1 MDRGAVPLNFSSLVL
16 FLYVGALAFALL
28 FGGFRHRIFFSLATV
43 SAGAGGLLHAGL
55 LGAYWVQNRIPPAV
69 NLHQLFETTAWAV
82 LVLYFLLL
90 PLTRSRILVFFVM
103 PLVNLSYLLAL
114 LVPDTAVEPK
124 PFYFTPWFAVHI
136 FLLIFGI
143 SFFFLSFLYAAIF
156 IMQDHSL
163 RRRHNPL
170 ILPLPSLEEAERW
183 CSRLLLCGYPLFS
196 LGMFSSIAYGVA
208 YGKTENY
215 RPGLLEGASVL
226 AWVVLGIAV
235 YGWLTAK
242 VHPRRRSWLV
252 VAGAAFSL
260 LILFGIIWH

>member
-1 MDRGAVPLNFSSLVL
+1 MNLNSVVL

-28 FGGFRHRIFFSLATV
+28 FGGFRHKVLFVLSVLFAASG
-43 SAGAGGLLHAGL
+43 GALHTWL
-55 LGAYWVQNRIPPAV
+55 LGSYWVEHRIPPAV

-82 LVLYFLLL
+82 LVLYFMLL
-90 PLTRSRILVFFVM
+90 PLTRSRILAFFVM
-103 PLVNLSYLLAL
+103 PLVNLSYLMGL
-114 LVPDTAVEPK
+114 LVPVSTVEPK

-163 RRRHNPL
+163 RRHHTPL

-183 CSRLLLCGYPLFS
+183 CSRLLLLGYPLFS
-196 LGMFSSIAYGVA
+196 LGMFSSIVYGIA

-226 AWVVLGIAV
+226 AWLVLGIAV

>member
-1 MDRGAVPLNFSSLVL
+1 VNPSSLVL

-28 FGGFRHRIFFSLATV
+28 FGGFRHKGLFTL
-43 SAGAGGLLHAGL
+43 SAASAAGGGL
-55 LGAYWVQNRIPPAV
+55 IHTWVLGSYWIGHGVPPAV

-103 PLVNLSYLLAL
+103 PLVNLSYLMGLM
-114 LVPDTAVEPK
+114 VPDTAVEPK
-124 PFYFTPWFAVHI
+124 PLFLTPWFAVHI

-183 CSRLLLCGYPLFS
+183 CSRLLLLGYPLFS
-196 LGMFSSIAYGVA
+196 LGMFSSIAYGIS
-208 YGKTENY
+208 YGRTANY

-226 AWVVLGIAV
+226 AWLVLGIAV